1 MDLQAWDN
9 IVSIASNSITT
20 IGVIAGLIF
29 GGKKVNEY
37 FKTKMNDAAFISAV
51 NLYEEVVNVRERH
64 GRVRLLLNY
73 ALGKTEEALT
83 QNRPIDLTTYIEIER
98 IGLDSFE
105 ASLSI
110 SKCFTRASSYGNIIK
125 PSALEELNAL
135 LDISNKMTNTVNSFF
150 GKAIS
155 ASTAKVPNQ
164 EELGELR
171 ALYKSF
177 SELQLEYN
185 EKCSNFQNIKFKDA
199 FYF

>member
-73 ALGKTEEALT
+73 ALGKTEETLT

-177 SELQLEYN
+177 AELQLEYN